1 MEQVNYVHVVQYKQI
16 EEDLY
21 NRLERLGLIP
31 NEVRQDNVGK
41 SDYSK
46 HTIQPWSIWLDY
58 NLNAW
63 DADIVKRVLR
73 TKEEPGMPYKDSRIM
88 DYNKIIH
95 ICKERI
101 RQLES
106 EPEITFTRAVN
117 YHEPIKC
124 HKAMIESLSVFD
136 QNPKNTFPE
145 SDKATTL
152 EVPITYELQGTELIA
167 YNTFKDCHKDC
178 EGPIQVI
185 FSHEGGIGRKVHMYC
200 DDCGVEEDITDYS
213 QW

>member
-1 MEQVNYVHVVQYKQI
+1 MEGINYVHVVQYKQI

-21 NRLERLGLIP
+21 NRLEKLGLIP
-31 NEVRQDNVGK
+31 NEVRKDNVGK

-73 TKEEPGMPYKDSRIM
+73 TKEEPGMPFRDSRIM

-106 EPEITFTRAVN
+106 EPEITYTTSSITIPKRAQEAAN
-117 YHEPIKC
+117 ANLKSEESEPSISYTLKGSELTAFKNFKEC
-124 HKAMIESLSVFD
+124 HKNCSGNVQVCFSNECGIGYNVKVYCPD
-136 QNPKNTFPE
+136 C
-145 SDKATTL
+145 
-152 EVPITYELQGTELIA
+152 GTE
-167 YNTFKDCHKDC
+167 
-178 EGPIQVI
+178 V
-185 FSHEGGIGRKVHMYC
+185 
-200 DDCGVEEDITDYS
+200 DITDVES
-213 QW
+213 W

>member
-1 MEQVNYVHVVQYKQI
+1 MEQAVNYVRVVQYKQI

-21 NRLERLGLIP
+21 NRLEKLGLIP
-31 NEVRQDNVGK
+31 NEVRKENVGK

-46 HTIQPWSIWLDY
+46 HLIQPWSIWLDY
-58 NLNAW
+58 DLNAW

-106 EPEITFTRAVN
+106 EPEITWISTDSTSISLPECMD
-117 YHEPIKC
+117 EPIPDISYSLQGKELVAYHNFKEC
-124 HKAMIESLSVFD
+124 HKNCDSNV
-136 QNPKNTFPE
+136 
-145 SDKATTL
+145 
-152 EVPITYELQGTELIA
+152 
-167 YNTFKDCHKDC
+167 
-178 EGPIQVI
+178 QVC
-185 FSHEGGIGRKVHMYC
+185 FSNECGIGTTVKMYC
-200 DDCGVEEDITDYS
+200 PDCDVEEDITDTDK
-213 QW
+213 W

>member
-1 MEQVNYVHVVQYKQI
+1 MEGVNYVHVVQYKPI

-21 NRLERLGLIP
+21 NRLKKLGLIP
-31 NEVRQDNVGK
+31 NEIRKDNVGK

-58 NLNAW
+58 DLNAW

-73 TKEEPGMPYKDSRIM
+73 TKEEPGMPYKESRIM

-106 EPEITFTRAVN
+106 EPEITYTTSSVSIPTKYQEAATVRLKTEESEPSIN
-117 YHEPIKC
+117 YRLEGS
-124 HKAMIESLSVFD
+124 ALTAY
-136 QNPKNTFPE
+136 KNFQE
-145 SDKATTL
+145 
-152 EVPITYELQGTELIA
+152 
-167 YNTFKDCHKDC
+167 CHKDC
-178 EGPIQVI
+178 SGSVQVC
-185 FSHEGGIGRKVHMYC
+185 FSDENGIGTTIKVYC
-200 DDCGVEEDITDYS
+200 PDCGTEVDITDVES
-213 QW
+213 W

>member
-1 MEQVNYVHVVQYKQI
+1 MERINYVHVVQYKQI

-31 NEVRQDNVGK
+31 NEVRKDNVGR

-58 NLNAW
+58 DLNAW

-73 TKEEPGMPYKDSRIM
+73 TKEEPGMPYKESRIM

-101 RQLES
+101 RQLEYEPEFTHTSSSITINPRPEQEAATAKLKTEES
-106 EPEITFTRAVN
+106 EPSINYRLEGSELAAYQTFIREHHKECDGNVQVCFSNESGIGTSIRL
-117 YHEPIKC
+117 YCPKC
-124 HKAMIESLSVFD
+124 
-136 QNPKNTFPE
+136 
-145 SDKATTL
+145 
-152 EVPITYELQGTELIA
+152 GTE
-167 YNTFKDCHKDC
+167 
-178 EGPIQVI
+178 V
-185 FSHEGGIGRKVHMYC
+185 
-200 DDCGVEEDITDYS
+200 DITDVES
-213 QW
+213 W

>member
-1 MEQVNYVHVVQYKQI
+1 MEGVNYIRVVQYKQI

-21 NRLERLGLIP
+21 NRLEKLGLIP
-31 NEVRQDNVGK
+31 NEVRKDNVGK

-73 TKEEPGMPYKDSRIM
+73 TKEEPGMPYKESRIM

-106 EPEITFTRAVN
+106 EPEITYATSSIAIPRRAQESAN
-117 YHEPIKC
+117 ANLKSEESEPSISYTLKGSELAAFKNFQEYHRNC
-124 HKAMIESLSVFD
+124 SGNV
-136 QNPKNTFPE
+136 
-145 SDKATTL
+145 
-152 EVPITYELQGTELIA
+152 
-167 YNTFKDCHKDC
+167 
-178 EGPIQVI
+178 QVC
-185 FSHEGGIGRKVHMYC
+185 FSNECGIGHNVKVYC
-200 DDCGVEEDITDYS
+200 PDCGTEEDITDVES
-213 QW
+213 W